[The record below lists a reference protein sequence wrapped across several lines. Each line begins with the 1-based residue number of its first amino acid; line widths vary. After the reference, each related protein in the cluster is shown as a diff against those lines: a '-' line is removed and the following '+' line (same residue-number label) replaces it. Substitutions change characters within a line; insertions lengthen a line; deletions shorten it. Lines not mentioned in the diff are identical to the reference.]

1 MAAVYWALQLCVLF
15 LSSTVSS
22 VRIAPWIPSQDATEW
37 INSAVTADLSDESRR
52 ALAVAAR
59 KIPAAVSDGFRR
71 LFTEEIVSTAAVAA
85 YDSQCLSDF
94 SELMLIPGDNLFG
107 ASKGIE
113 VIDAMGK
120 PGADL
125 LYGGFTFMAG
135 SFDECLNI
143 GERVKFWSAPITA
156 YIVIKPPPN
165 PTLVP
170 IGIRYGMCVPVSC
183 DSEDFQYFINQSNA
197 FILQYEQTFFL
208 EGDFSQV
215 VETKSRTTP
224 LTTGAIIM
232 ITVCCIFLALAI
244 FGTVADVGV
253 KILKE
258 FSKKLNG
265 SSINRNPAIDPEE
278 SSPLLGQ
285 PSKRHAAHRGGIFF
299 EMFNPLEFITAFSVF
314 KNVGMILSTKQPPTA
329 ITSLNG
335 IRVISMGWVILG
347 HTFLWCYGITS
358 NPLYVVTNV
367 ASRFSAQPIVNG
379 YFSVDSFFFLSGTLV
394 AYLTLREMERKK
406 GRFPVI
412 TYYLHRYLRLT
423 MVYAFLLFFWWT
435 LTVHLGNGPTWRKA
449 AGVDSDLQNNC
460 EKYWWTNF
468 LYINNLYPW
477 GLKDECMGWTWYL
490 SNDMQFYILAPL
502 IVIPLY
508 FFFPAGLLISGVLII
523 VTIVAN
529 GAIAGVKGFQANMF
543 QDHSGGENN
552 DIYIKPYTR
561 AGPYIVGLVL
571 GYILFKKVRIN
582 IHWLADWLIYRVV
595 LTVAGGCLFSTL
607 YGLYSS
613 WGRGGISLAENV
625 SYFMFSRFVWA
636 FGLALLVFA
645 CHNGYGRAINAF
657 LSMGFWVPL
666 SRLTYTAYLFHPII
680 LTVVFNTLREPFT
693 YSDYILTVYGIAM
706 VVLSFGAAGV
716 VAVFVEFPLS
726 NLEMAVFKAAGL
738 KLRES
743 TRNVESQKKGVRLEA
758 RNSKPTS
765 PINEGSK
772 A

>member
-1 MAAVYWALQLCVLF
+1 MAAVYWWLLALQLCVLF

-156 YIVIKPPPN
+156 YIVVKPPPN

-412 TYYLHRYLRLT
+412 TYYIHRYLRLT
-423 MVYAFLLFFWWT
+423 MVYAFVLFFWWT
-435 LTVHLGNGPTWRKA
+435 LTVYLGSGPEWYLL
-449 AGVDSDLQNNC
+449 AGKGSANYEACN
-460 EKYWWTNF
+460 KYWWTNI
-468 LYINNLYPW
+468 LYINNFYPW
-477 GLKDECMGWTWYL
+477 KLGDECMGWSWYL
-490 SNDMQFYILAPL
+490 ANDMQFFILAPL
-502 IVIPLY
+502 VLIPLY
-508 FFFPAGLLISGVLII
+508 FSFPIGLAIAAIMLCATLA
-523 VTIVAN
+523 TN
-529 GAIAGVKGFQANMF
+529 GAIAGTQKFLANADLPDPSNVN
-543 QDHSGGENN
+543 QSD
-552 DIYIKPYTR
+552 DIYVKPYCR
-561 AGPYIVGLVL
+561 AAPYLVGIVL
-571 GYILFKKVRIN
+571 GFILFKKVRVK
-582 IHWLADWLIYRVV
+582 IHWLLDVGIYGVIWIMAAGCCYSVV
-595 LTVAGGCLFSTL
+595 
-607 YGLYSS
+607 YGLYDSFN
-613 WGRGGISLAENV
+613 GHELTEAQNV
-625 SYFMFSRFVWA
+625 SYIMFSRFTWGV
-636 FGLALLVFA
+636 GLALIVFA
-645 CHNGYGRAINAF
+645 CHNGYGWVVNDF
-657 LSMGFWVPL
+657 LSMKLWIPL
-666 SRLTYTAYLFHPII
+666 SRLSYTAYLVHPIVLSVTI
-680 LTVVFNTLREPFT
+680 YTTRNTVAYTDFF
-693 YSDYILTVYGIAM
+693 IAVYAVAM
-706 VVLSFGAAGV
+706 VVLSFAVAGV

-726 NLEMAVFKAAGL
+726 NFEMAVFKLVGL
-738 KLRES
+738 KPRES
-743 TRNVESQKKGVRLEA
+743 VRRTGSDQNHISPA
-758 RNSKPTS
+758 RTPPREHK
-765 PINEGSK
+765 
-772 A
+772 